1 MLGLVWSTLFS
12 AADPNMFTVH
22 SRINRADGTL
32 AQWRQGCREMIDL
45 RNAEH
50 GPTGPSRA
58 QACACQVLMQFLC
71 FEAPWV
77 ARKRPPKEASGQT
90 VPWGWWPAFAL
101 CRASKLVHDCAA
113 ADLSS
118 VRGLQ
123 NPASLILEERR
134 HVHAK
139 DRCICSALGRARGPF
154 GQAGLILG
162 QGGHRLQRLLG
173 GGLPLHEHLWRG

>member
-1 MLGLVWSTLFS
+1 MLGLIWSTLLS
-12 AADPNMFTVH
+12 AADPSMFTVR

-50 GPTGPSRA
+50 GTTGPSRA
-58 QACACQVLMQFLC
+58 QACACQVLMHFLC

-77 ARKRPPKEASGQT
+77 YLRSPRKASERGLQKRPPDRLSLGASGLH
-90 VPWGWWPAFAL
+90 W
-101 CRASKLVHDCAA
+101 
-113 ADLSS
+113 LSAGLPSLSMS

-123 NPASLILEERR
+123 NPASLFLEGRG

-162 QGGHRLQRLLG
+162 QGGHRLQGLLG